1 MLKSKRI
8 WMCVMEIRRI
18 SSRRYFMNA
27 RVGEIEVEDIVGK
40 LEVSGMKEN
49 GQKLIEF
56 CTRKKLSLE
65 IRFLRSLIYMVE
77 RSGWW

>member
-1 MLKSKRI
+1 
-8 WMCVMEIRRI
+8 
-18 SSRRYFMNA
+18 MNA

-40 LEVSGMKEN
+40 LEVSEMKEN

-77 RSGWW
+77 CSGWW